1 MILSLISKEYKE
13 NKSDSKSLLGKITKL
28 LLVVLTYSLFIA
40 LEVYI
45 FLAVDKKLNE
55 MKEGASFSFL
65 ILFLFIT
72 LLISSIISVGKA
84 RKSIFKGI

>member
-13 NKSDSKSLLGKITKL
+13 NKTDSKSLLEKL
-28 LLVVLTYSLFIA
+28 LKLVLIVLTYSIFIA

-72 LLISSIISVGKA
+72 LII
-84 RKSIFKGI
+84 